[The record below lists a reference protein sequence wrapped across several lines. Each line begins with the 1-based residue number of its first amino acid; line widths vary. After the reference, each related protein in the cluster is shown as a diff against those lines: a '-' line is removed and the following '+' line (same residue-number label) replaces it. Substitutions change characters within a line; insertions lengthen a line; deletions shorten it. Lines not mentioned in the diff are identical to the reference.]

1 MKRFVAIWLTVALL
15 CLLFGCVSHDPKTDG
30 DGTTTSTKATTTAPT
45 NNPQVGLK
53 FEQEYV
59 GTYRESADLLQTTT
73 IRFDPNEKG
82 SCILTDY
89 WYYSEEIFPN
99 LPPFEH
105 EGKTWYT
112 GGSGEKKYFCELT
125 DGQVLRDTVRI
136 AKGDSTVPLSEE
148 EILQKYRRLSEPVMG
163 RQKSERLLDT
173 IWNIENVDDLSSF
186 FS

>member
-99 LPPFEH
+99 LSPFEH

-112 GGSGEKKYFCELT
+112 GGSGEQKYFCELT
-125 DGQVLRDTVRI
+125 DGQVVI
-136 AKGDSTVPLSEE
+136 K
-148 EILQKYRRLSEPVMG
+148 G
-163 RQKSERLLDT
+163 RQDGTTPNEITVSLVLQRDGTLRVTGTAPDFAERFPTDSLLK
-173 IWNIENVDDLSSF
+173 IAE
-186 FS
+186 